1 MDHKAALLLRYMLRY
16 IITGFV
22 HRLHA
27 GVLYILWLQV
37 RQGPRGMHVHRGIH
51 SALQGLIEVDASG
64 KGNLRKAIIMY
75 VSTAGMEV
83 SKIAW

>member
-1 MDHKAALLLRYMLRY
+1 MDHKAALLLRYMLQY

-51 SALQGLIEVDASG
+51 SALQGLIATG
-64 KGNLRKAIIMY
+64 INFKGNQRIAIIMS